1 MEPIKMI
8 YINGDNEIT
17 VSVYKFSNPD
27 VCGAVALCYFEPGT
41 KIKVYKYSFLS
52 ATAEQDAMQEYT
64 VSENGEWQTI
74 HCRYLK
80 PL

>member
-1 MEPIKMI
+1 MEPIKMK
-8 YINGDNEIT
+8 YINGDNEIE

-27 VCGAVALCYFEPGT
+27 AFGAVALCYIEPGT
-41 KIKVYKYSFLS
+41 KLKIHKYSFLS
-52 ATAEQDAMQEYT
+52 ATTEQDAMQDYT
-64 VSENGEWQTI
+64 VSDNGEWQTI